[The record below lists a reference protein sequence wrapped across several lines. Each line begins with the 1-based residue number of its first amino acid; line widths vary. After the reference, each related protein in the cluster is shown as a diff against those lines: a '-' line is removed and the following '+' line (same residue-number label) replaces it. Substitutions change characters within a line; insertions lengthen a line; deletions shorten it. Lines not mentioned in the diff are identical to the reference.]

1 MNALPRDH
9 QKMLDDCRAKGLIG
23 SDNQLTEAG
32 HDYVRALMARI
43 EHHRRTSDGKKD
55 QYLKRSP

>member
-1 MNALPRDH
+1 MNAMPRDH
-9 QKMLDDCRAKGLIG
+9 QKMLDTCRSQGLINE
-23 SDNQLTEAG
+23 SNELTDAG

-55 QYLKRSP
+55 QYLRRA